1 MISLFGREPAIGRAV
16 WHDSG
21 QHHLSIGHNQ
31 NVAHFDRILRA
42 SRFQARNGSV
52 TVSRYKGLFNGLGTI
67 LLGSVPASAMYWT
80 IYERVKTSL
89 QEKTNQN
96 PRYFPFC
103 EMVAATLGEIVAAS
117 IRNPFEVTK
126 QFIQIRGYSNPV
138 KAIMEIS
145 KERGFRSL
153 YSGYSSLLLRDIPF
167 DIIEVVHS
175 LSFDASFSCM
185 KRRNVFCFA
194 TPCPFRFIL
203 IRRDEKNCTGTRM
216 CRWVS

>member
-1 MISLFGREPAIGRAV
+1 MFRREPAIGCAV

-31 NVAHFDRILRA
+31 NVIHFDSILRA

-103 EMVAATLGEIVAAS
+103 EMVAAMLGEIVAAS

-194 TPCPFRFIL
+194 TRCPSRFML
-203 IRRDEKNCTGTRM
+203 IRRDEKNSIGTRI

>member
-1 MISLFGREPAIGRAV
+1 M
-16 WHDSG
+16 
-21 QHHLSIGHNQ
+21 
-31 NVAHFDRILRA
+31 
-42 SRFQARNGSV
+42 
-52 TVSRYKGLFNGLGTI
+52 TVSRYKGLFNGLGTV

-80 IYERVKTSL
+80 IYERVKTTL

-103 EMVAATLGEIVAAS
+103 EMVAASLGEIVAAS

-175 LSFDASFSCM
+175 LSFNASFSCM

-194 TPCPFRFIL
+194 TQCPSRFIL
-203 IRRDEKNCTGTRM
+203 TRRDEKNCIGTRI